1 MLDAIQS
8 VEYYQDDEFLPK
20 SPLLK
25 ARVVKATP
33 SPTPPPQ
40 VTALVRHQPDRLSV
54 SPSRSRNRKTSNS
67 RKIRTR
73 PTQADWVLIR
83 EMDPNRPDIALKAS
97 EQALNSD
104 SDSDQGPGSGDDD
117 MPDADSPNAATAPSV
132 SNHGQSVPPTTRLA
146 HQQPAL
152 LEVLDSAPDPK
163 ATATHRDSVIEDEVI
178 RPFGLAADRRTSQ
191 ASAVHIAPNG
201 MRSDINGANR
211 TPSISTA
218 LSNVSLQPPNQS
230 PNGFSQEHDSA
241 TSPGLRQ
248 LTIPQSRGLP
258 VDTLPAL
265 QAPSPARDAA
275 AGSPNQQLPSFR
287 HMDDIARS
295 ATSDHEATRSNSI
308 SFPHR
313 PSVSSVGQSPTS
325 IGRALSISSHSPV
338 APFPPLGASSPM
350 SAHELSHR
358 GDLFLRTT
366 GGGAFGTDARR
377 PSHAASD
384 NSPYTATL
392 HSASTSDSYQSSDGL
407 SPGTQ
412 PTPIEPRQ
420 RHMSLDGAL
429 ASRVLPPPLNSGL
442 QQQSTP
448 HIVGYFK
455 CDYPGCTA
463 APFQTQYLLNSHTN
477 VHSSNRPHYCPVKDC
492 PRGEGGKGFKRKNEM
507 IRHGLVHRSPGY
519 VCPFCSDR
527 EHKYPRPDNLQR
539 HVRVH
544 HTDKDKDDSQ
554 LREVLAQR
562 PEGGSRGRRR
572 RVSDS
577 GH

>member
-20 SPLLK
+20 SPLLT
-25 ARVVKATP
+25 ARFVKATP

-40 VTALVRHQPDRLSV
+40 ITTVVRHQLIRQS
-54 SPSRSRNRKTSNS
+54 
-67 RKIRTR
+67 IRTR
-73 PTQADWVLIR
+73 PTQGDMVLIR
-83 EMDPNRPDIALKAS
+83 EMDPNRPDIAQKAS

-104 SDSDQGPGSGDDD
+104 SESDQGPGSGDDE
-117 MPDADSPNAATAPSV
+117 MPDVETSNTATVLSPP
-132 SNHGQSVPPTTRLA
+132 NHGQPIPSTTRPA
-146 HQQPAL
+146 NQQPTL
-152 LEVLDSAPDPK
+152 LEVLASAPDPK

-178 RPFGLAADRRTSQ
+178 RPFGFAAANRRTSQ
-191 ASAVHIAPNG
+191 PSALNG
-201 MRSDINGANR
+201 VRSNVNGTNR

-218 LSNVSLQPPNQS
+218 LSNVSLQPPNQL
-230 PNGFSQEHDSA
+230 PNSLSQENDSA

-248 LTIPQSRGLP
+248 LTIPQRGGLSA
-258 VDTLPAL
+258 DTLPAL

-275 AGSPNQQLPSFR
+275 AGSPSQQLPSFR

-313 PSVSSVGQSPTS
+313 QSVSSVGQSPTS
-325 IGRALSISSHSPV
+325 IVRALSISSHSP
-338 APFPPLGASSPM
+338 ATPFPPLSASSPM
-350 SAHELSHR
+350 SAHEIPHR
-358 GDLFLRTT
+358 GDLFLRTS

-442 QQQSTP
+442 QQQSTS
-448 HIVGYFK
+448 HIVGCFK

-507 IRHGLVHRSPGY
+507 IRHGLVHQSPGY
-519 VCPFCSDR
+519 VCPFCPDR

-544 HTDKDKDDSQ
+544 HTDKDKDDPQ
-554 LREVLAQR
+554 LRDVLAQR